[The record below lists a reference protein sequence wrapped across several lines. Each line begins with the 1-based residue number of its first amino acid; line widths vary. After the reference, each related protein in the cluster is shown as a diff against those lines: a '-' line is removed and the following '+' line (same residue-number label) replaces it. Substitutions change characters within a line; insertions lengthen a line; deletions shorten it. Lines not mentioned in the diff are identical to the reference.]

1 MLSFTCLQ
9 IGKILKVSKIVKR
22 SNTFQLS
29 CHVTSRPQLY
39 IGLICSIQYSA
50 KVKYFRCCIAQWRQT
65 CFYINK
71 YKLAQASKQRPET
84 NCLFFLKSAHVSLKY
99 KKIELLHCFKKN
111 PAHIDNNKVVV
122 SIKLLVHTH
131 VYFI

>member
-1 MLSFTCLQ
+1 MPTTAVHRTHLFHTVLRQSEKMPMLYRP
-9 IGKILKVSKIVKR
+9 VK
-22 SNTFQLS
+22 THL
-29 CHVTSRPQLY
+29 
-39 IGLICSIQYSA
+39 
-50 KVKYFRCCIAQWRQT
+50 
-65 CFYINK
+65 FYINK